1 MDNDVRTEVSR
12 RYAETAR
19 LPVRAGSGCGCGCG
33 CGPQAGTESQQLGY
47 DPKDLSSLP
56 PEADMGL
63 GCGNPT
69 AIAGLRPGETVVDL
83 GSGGGID
90 CFLAAGKV
98 GPAGKVIG
106 VDMTREM
113 IDRARKAAGKSGHA
127 NVEFRL
133 GEIENLPIRD
143 EEADVIISNCVINLS
158 PDKGRVFRE
167 AWRTL
172 KPGGRLM
179 VSDIVLSGDL
189 PEMARASMALWAG
202 CVSGAIL
209 EKDYLRLV
217 AEAGFTEV
225 SVASRKD
232 ASALIRPGA
241 GRGAP
246 QPGGRP
252 HSGRGRA
259 DCPSHSER
267 ECTCHQGTIVERAEG
282 ERAAAEGSR
291 RTTPAPATPR

>member
-1 MDNDVRTEVSR
+1 MDNDVRSEVSR

-19 LPVRAGSGCGCGCG
+19 LPVSTGSGCGCGSACG
-33 CGPQAGTESQQLGY
+33 CGPQATVGTATEQLGY

-98 GPAGKVIG
+98 GPTGKVIG

-113 IDRARKAAGKSGHA
+113 IDRARKAAGKSGRA

-133 GEIENLPIRD
+133 GEIENLPVRD
-143 EEADVIISNCVINLS
+143 GEADVIISNCVINLS
-158 PDKGRVFRE
+158 PDKGQVFRE
-167 AWRTL
+167 AFRAL

-179 VSDIVLSGDL
+179 VSDIVLSGEL
-189 PEMARASMALWAG
+189 PEKARASIALWAS

-209 EKDYLRLV
+209 ESDYLGLMK
-217 AEAGFTEV
+217 EAGFTDV
-225 SVASRKD
+225 SVVSRRNAGELIDPEQVASLR
-232 ASALIRPGA
+232 SQ
-241 GRGAP
+241 AP
-246 QPGGRP
+246 DLT
-252 HSGRGRA
+252 A
-259 DCPSHSER
+259 AESER
-267 ECTCHQGTIVERAEG
+267 LAGIIQSVNVKAFKGR
-282 ERAAAEGSR
+282 
-291 RTTPAPATPR
+291 

>member
-1 MDNDVRTEVSR
+1 MDSDVRSEVSR

-19 LPVRAGSGCGCGCG
+19 LPVSTGSGCGCGSACG
-33 CGPQAGTESQQLGY
+33 CGPQATAQLGY

-98 GPAGKVIG
+98 GPTGKVIG

-113 IDRARKAAGKSGHA
+113 IDRARKAAGKSGRA

-133 GEIENLPIRD
+133 GEIENLPVRD
-143 EEADVIISNCVINLS
+143 GEADVIISNCVINLS
-158 PDKGRVFRE
+158 PDKGRVFQE
-167 AWRTL
+167 AFRAL

-179 VSDIVLSGDL
+179 VSDIVLSG
-189 PEMARASMALWAG
+189 RAPGEGPREHGALG
-202 CVSGAIL
+202 
-209 EKDYLRLV
+209 ELRFRRDPRERL
-217 AEAGFTEV
+217 
-225 SVASRKD
+225 
-232 ASALIRPGA
+232 PGA
-241 GRGAP
+241 HEGRRLHGRERREPKERRGASSTP
-246 QPGGRP
+246 SRLPPCSSQVPELTDCGVR
-252 HSGRGRA
+252 SGW
-259 DCPSHSER
+259 
-267 ECTCHQGTIVERAEG
+267 
-282 ERAAAEGSR
+282 
-291 RTTPAPATPR
+291 PASSKA